1 MQVISSRPH
10 PLIIAAAISIIV
22 FSLVGVGVMTG
33 LIPTASSRHDTGAPA
48 LTMPRTPGIDP
59 FTAGM
64 SLNEPASLTDSAP
77 LAEPAGSGSL
87 AGTTPG
93 EDRLAAAL
101 PAEPVPAAKPATAA
115 GRAPEPAVEPAPRP
129 EKPATK
135 TAPAED
141 MVVRTDP
148 APVGDYRPVA
158 AGESSA
164 ARRDVCESC
173 GTVESVAAIQETS
186 GTGGVGQ
193 TPGLGAVA
201 GGVIGGLL
209 GNQVG
214 GGSGKTIAT
223 IAGAA
228 GGAYA
233 GHRVQQHY
241 GNKRQRYDITVRM
254 DDGDTRTFTRDY
266 DPGLLT
272 GDRVRLDGDELA
284 LIE

>member
-1 MQVISSRPH
+1 MQAISSRPH

-33 LIPTASSRHDTGAPA
+33 LIPTASSRHDAGAPA
-48 LTMPRTPGIDP
+48 LAMPRTPGTDP
-59 FTAGM
+59 FAVGA
-64 SLNEPASLTDSAP
+64 SLSDPASLADPASLT
-77 LAEPAGSGSL
+77 EPAGSDSL

-101 PAEPVPAAKPATAA
+101 PAEPATAA

-129 EKPATK
+129 KKTAAKP
-135 TAPAED
+135 APAED
-141 MVVRTDP
+141 VVVRADP

-164 ARRDVCESC
+164 ARRDVCETC
-173 GTVESVAAIQETS
+173 GTVESVAAIQEAS
-186 GTGGVGQ
+186 GGGGVGQ

-241 GNKRQRYDITVRM
+241 GSKRQRYDITVRM
-254 DDGDTRTFTRDY
+254 DDGSTRTFTRDY